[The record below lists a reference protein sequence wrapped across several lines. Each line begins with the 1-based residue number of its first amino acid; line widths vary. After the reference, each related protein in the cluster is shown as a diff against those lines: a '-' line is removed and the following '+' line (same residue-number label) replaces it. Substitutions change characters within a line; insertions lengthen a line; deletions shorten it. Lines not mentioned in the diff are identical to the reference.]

1 MQRNFPVAINQQGF
15 FGRNIRPAMQ
25 RTGQFLKGSFGI
37 RPLIAGTGTYMLS
50 DDILTKLGV
59 TGPLKTAIN
68 FGAGALGVTPAGRI
82 IGYGYSGLKGL
93 AALAD
98 KVRKDA
104 DDWDF
109 SPEGRLRQS
118 LRMKS
123 IADFESLHNRIVIC
137 DFVCPTEETR
147 QIFDA
152 DITIW
157 LDTIDEGRFE
167 DTNALFE
174 KPSKV
179 DFHITEW
186 NDHNHS
192 DVAEEIKKDV

>member
-1 MQRNFPVAINQQGF
+1 MSLNKVLNRPLFRQQALKKGALKPIKARIGQMIGPPTVNVTGQMQRNFPVAINQQGC

-25 RTGQFLKGSFGI
+25 RTGRFLKGSFGI

-98 KVRKDA
+98 KVRK
-104 DDWDF
+104 
-109 SPEGRLRQS
+109 L
-118 LRMKS
+118 K
-123 IADFESLHNRIVIC
+123 
-137 DFVCPTEETR
+137 
-147 QIFDA
+147 
-152 DITIW
+152 
-157 LDTIDEGRFE
+157 
-167 DTNALFE
+167 
-174 KPSKV
+174 
-179 DFHITEW
+179 
-186 NDHNHS
+186 
-192 DVAEEIKKDV
+192 IKGY

>member
-1 MQRNFPVAINQQGF
+1 
-15 FGRNIRPAMQ
+15 
-25 RTGQFLKGSFGI
+25 
-37 RPLIAGTGTYMLS
+37 
-50 DDILTKLGV
+50 
-59 TGPLKTAIN
+59 
-68 FGAGALGVTPAGRI
+68 
-82 IGYGYSGLKGL
+82 
-93 AALAD
+93 
-98 KVRKDA
+98 
-104 DDWDF
+104 
-109 SPEGRLRQS
+109 
-118 LRMKS
+118 MKS

-179 DFHITEW
+179 DYHITEW

-192 DVAEEIKKDV
+192 DVAEDIKKDV